1 MTAFIQW
8 VFIFVSLL
16 LFYQHDMLTS
26 VPCLHVG
33 TKSEFQAEAGR
44 TVHYPQRK
52 SMSISFFI
60 LILLSG
66 HFQLVFNRLQQSN
79 TVKPGFSELENAL
92 M

>member
-1 MTAFIQW
+1 MGVHFRITII
-8 VFIFVSLL
+8 VL
-16 LFYQHDMLTS
+16 YQHDMLTS